1 MNTPKRRRGRPHK
14 KEEDKLIGRR
24 VSMTRNDWDVIDEYL
39 SNKRLSLN
47 HLMIDIAEIL
57 LPINH
62 QKEVQCES
70 GQ

>member
-24 VSMTRNDWDVIDEYL
+24 VSMTQNDWDVIDEYI
-39 SNKRLSLN
+39 SNKRLTLN
-47 HLMIDIAEIL
+47 HLMIDIAEIIL
-57 LPINH
+57 LINH
-62 QKEVQCES
+62 KEENQCES